1 MRMYPGQA
9 RTIAREVIHELTRSE
24 TIEVDG
30 DLLGDAE
37 QDVESI
43 LLHYIRTDR
52 EINDEVRET
61 IQDRGLGNNSFS
73 RIKKRLAKERDFC
86 FGDDALEWIVDQI
99 IEMLLHSSNVE
110 EVYGDDNDLRRVIGK
125 CVKTHSA
132 DNTENELDKAVRGKL
147 KNLSEGSTA
156 WDVEYERALGDLKRN
171 KGLV

>member
-1 MRMYPGQA
+1 MRIYPGQA

-52 EINDEVRET
+52 EINDEVRTT

-86 FGDDALEWIVDQI
+86 FGDEALDWIVDQT
-99 IEMLLHSSNVE
+99 IEMLLHSHNVE
-110 EVYGDDNDLRRVIGK
+110 EVYGEDNDLRRVIAK
-125 CVKTHSA
+125 VVKIHSA
-132 DNTENELDKAVRGKL
+132 DTENELDRAVRGKL
-147 KNLSEGSTA
+147 KNLEEGSTA
-156 WDVEYERALGDLKRN
+156 WDVEYERALGDIKRK